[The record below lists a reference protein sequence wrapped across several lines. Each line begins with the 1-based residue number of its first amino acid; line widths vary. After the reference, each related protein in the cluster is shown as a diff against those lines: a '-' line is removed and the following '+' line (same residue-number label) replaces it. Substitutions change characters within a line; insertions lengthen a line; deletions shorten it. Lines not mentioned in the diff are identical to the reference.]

1 MSDIQKRKDEHL
13 DLAAKGDVAFHDTT
27 TLFEDVR
34 FIHDA
39 LPELAF
45 DEIDTSLTILGKRL
59 KAPISIAGMTGG
71 TDRARDINRALAAI
85 AEQRGY
91 VFGLGSQRAMLKSP
105 DARSSYQ
112 VRDVAP
118 NVLLFGNLGAVQA
131 AKMKTSEVEAL
142 LESVG
147 ADALCLHLN
156 PAQELAQREGDRDF
170 RGCLAGIQ
178 RMVNELGRPVIVK
191 ETGCGI
197 GQPVARRLYESGV
210 RHVDVSGA
218 GGTSWVAVEA
228 HRADPARREVA
239 HTFWEWGIPTAAS
252 LAQVAPLGF
261 ETVFASGGIMTGLDV
276 AKAIALGADAAAL
289 ARPVLK
295 ALDAG
300 GNAGAEAFLDRI
312 EIELKTAML
321 LVGAKDLATLRE
333 VPRVVTGRL
342 LEWMR

>member
-13 DLAAKGDVAFHDTT
+13 DLAARGDVAFHDTT

-34 FIHDA
+34 FVHDA

-45 DEIDTSLTILGKRL
+45 DEIDTSLTLVGKKL

-71 TDRARDINRALAAI
+71 TDRAGNINRELAAI
-85 AEQRGY
+85 AERRGY
-91 VFGLGSQRAMLKSP
+91 VFGLGSQRAMLKTP
-105 DARSSYQ
+105 DARSSYL

-118 NVLLFGNLGAVQA
+118 NVLLFGNIGAVQA
-131 AKMKTSEVEAL
+131 ARMKTSEVKEL
-142 LESVG
+142 LDSVD

-170 RGCLAGIQ
+170 RGCLAAI
-178 RMVNELGRPVIVK
+178 RRLVEELGRPVIVK
-191 ETGCGI
+191 ETGCGMSES
-197 GQPVARRLYESGV
+197 VARRLSESGV
-210 RHVDVSGA
+210 SHVDVSGA
-218 GGTSWVAVEA
+218 GGTSWVAVET

-239 HTFWEWGIPTAAS
+239 RTFWEWGIPTAAS
-252 LAQVAPLGF
+252 LTQVVPLGF
-261 ETVFASGGIMTGLDV
+261 ETVFASGGIASGLDV

-295 ALDAG
+295 ALDSG
-300 GNAGAEAFLDRI
+300 GKDGADAFLDRI
-312 EIELKTAML
+312 ETELKTAML
-321 LVGAKDLATLRE
+321 LVGARDLTTLRE
-333 VPRVVTGRL
+333 VPRVITGRL